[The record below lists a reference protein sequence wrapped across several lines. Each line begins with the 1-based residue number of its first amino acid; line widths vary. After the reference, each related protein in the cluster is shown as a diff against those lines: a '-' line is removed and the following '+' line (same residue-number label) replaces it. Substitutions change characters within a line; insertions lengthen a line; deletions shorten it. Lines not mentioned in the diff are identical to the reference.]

1 MANHASARK
10 RIRTNARRN
19 EINGGRRSRI
29 RTFTKKVELAIASG
43 DAVAAAAALK
53 AAQPEL
59 QRGAAKGIV
68 EKKAASRNISRLS
81 ARIKAIKSVYRTP

>member
-10 RIRTNARRN
+10 RIRTNARRH
-19 EINGGRRSRI
+19 EINGARRSRV
-29 RTFTKKVELAIASG
+29 RTFTKKVELAIAAG
-43 DAVAAAAALK
+43 DVAAATEALK

-68 EKKAASRNISRLS
+68 EKKAASRKISRLS
-81 ARIKAIKSVYRTP
+81 ARIKALK